1 VDGNTNG
8 GWSGGS
14 VTHTAEDGSPQP
26 WWQVDLGTDTA
37 IRSLAVWNRTDCC
50 SERLT
55 NYYVLVSS
63 QPFGGG
69 TLADDLAQPGVTAAY
84 QASTAGSPTSIPLD
98 GVTGRYVRVRLVGNA
113 PLSLAEVELMAG
125 AAEPPPQVEGSRT
138 FVVPAKCEHL
148 QSFNTRLGAD
158 DGHTASVV
166 PRCDVAAGS

>member
-69 TLADDLAQPGVTAAY
+69 TLADDLARPGVTAAY

-98 GVTGRYVRVRLVGNA
+98 GVTGRYVRVRL
-113 PLSLAEVELMAG
+113 
-125 AAEPPPQVEGSRT
+125 RW
-138 FVVPAKCEHL
+138 K
-148 QSFNTRLGAD
+148 
-158 DGHTASVV
+158 
-166 PRCDVAAGS
+166 